1 MLQAE
6 IREHFINELIPAFGP
21 PKNGDGLAL
30 MLEKYVPGHATGDTL
45 AAVAEQIIE
54 TRKARGFPAASE
66 LIAAVK
72 MIRTPGA
79 PRPQTQNDIN
89 REREEA
95 ERRAESLLRDTDIAR
110 RACDEAWGPALYW
123 FVVERGML
131 PDAAEER
138 RLIAQA
144 QANNRNA
151 PMAGFG
157 LPKLREVMHNTAR
170 RKMLTGARLCPPQTG
185 STRRRQ
191 HDEREWMA
199 CVDSEIPRRQSEPLP
214 HSGTAHCRDSGMRG
228 QRLCFDAA

>member
-6 IREHFINELIPAFGP
+6 IREHLINELVPAFGP

-30 MLEKYVPGHATGDTL
+30 TLEKYIPGHATVDSL

-54 TRKARGFPAASE
+54 TRKAKGFPAASE

-72 MIRTPGA
+72 AIRAPGA
-79 PRPQTQNDIN
+79 AARPQTPADIN

-95 ERRAESLLRDTDIAR
+95 EKRAESLLRDTDLAR
-110 RACDEAWGPALYW
+110 TACRDGWGPALYW
-123 FVVERGML
+123 FAVENGRL
-131 PDAAEER
+131 PDMAEER

-157 LPKLREVMHNTAR
+157 LPKLREIMHATAR
-170 RKMLTGARLCPPQTG
+170 RKMLT
-185 STRRRQ
+185 
-191 HDEREWMA
+191 E
-199 CVDSEIPRRQSEPLP
+199 
-214 HSGTAHCRDSGMRG
+214 
-228 QRLCFDAA
+228 AA